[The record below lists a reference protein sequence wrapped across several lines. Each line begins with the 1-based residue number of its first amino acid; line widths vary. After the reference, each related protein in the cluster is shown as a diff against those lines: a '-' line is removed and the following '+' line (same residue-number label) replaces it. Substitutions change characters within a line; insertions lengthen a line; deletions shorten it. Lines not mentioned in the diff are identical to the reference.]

1 MKMRRR
7 DNMSKIKIEKDN
19 VILSIDEEELAQYKA
34 RGYDKVGATKKVA
47 SKDLEKEISKL
58 NKTNEELN
66 KKIIAVENEKS
77 ELLKSNEEL
86 NKKIAE
92 LEKKIK

>member
-1 MKMRRR
+1 
-7 DNMSKIKIEKDN
+7 MSKIKIEKDN
-19 VILSIDEEELAQYKA
+19 IILSIDEEELAQYKA

>member
-1 MKMRRR
+1 
-7 DNMSKIKIEKDN
+7 MSKIKIEKDN

-47 SKDLEKEISKL
+47 SKDLE
-58 NKTNEELN
+58 
-66 KKIIAVENEKS
+66 NEKS

>member
-1 MKMRRR
+1 
-7 DNMSKIKIEKDN
+7 MSKIRIEKDN
-19 VILSIDEEELAQYKA
+19 VILSIEEEELAQYKA

-58 NKTNEELN
+58 VKANEDLT
-66 KKIIAVENEKS
+66 KKATDLENEKS
-77 ELLKSNEEL
+77 ELVKANEEL
-86 NKKIAE
+86 TKKIAE